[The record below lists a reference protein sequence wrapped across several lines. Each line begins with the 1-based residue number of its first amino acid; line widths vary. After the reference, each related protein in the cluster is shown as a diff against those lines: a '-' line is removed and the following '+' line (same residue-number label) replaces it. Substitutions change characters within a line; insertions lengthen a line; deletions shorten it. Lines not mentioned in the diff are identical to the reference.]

1 MQKIDRINKSLS
13 AYFIKN
19 SKLSEI
25 MANPEKPELVQY
37 STFGKNRGDYLPLQM
52 TFYTKSMNSRLQIV
66 PYVYADRR
74 KHLAHW
80 ILKRAKS
87 EGQIDSQRLLSNPR

>member
-25 MANPEKPELVQY
+25 MANPEKPERVQY
-37 STFGKNRGDYLPLQM
+37 STIRKNRGTIYR
-52 TFYTKSMNSRLQIV
+52 F
-66 PYVYADRR
+66 
-74 KHLAHW
+74 
-80 ILKRAKS
+80 KRFFT
-87 EGQIDSQRLLSNPR
+87 QNL